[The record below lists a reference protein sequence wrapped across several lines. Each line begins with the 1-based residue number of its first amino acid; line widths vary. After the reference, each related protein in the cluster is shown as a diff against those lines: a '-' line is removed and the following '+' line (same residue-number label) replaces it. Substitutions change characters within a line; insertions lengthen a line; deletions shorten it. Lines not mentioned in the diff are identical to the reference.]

1 MVKNGGLTIQKWGF
15 KQQGW
20 RRMVVFDQK
29 WGFKPT
35 KMVEQWDLIMKQW
48 AIHVGFTNRNAGIMG
63 YDVDMMGI

>member
-1 MVKNGGLTIQKWGF
+1 
-15 KQQGW
+15 
-20 RRMVVFDQK
+20 MVVFHQK

-48 AIHVGFTNRNAGIMG
+48 AIHVGFTNRNAGIIG